1 MANEDRRGGI
11 GFGNQHGAGAQID
24 TGDEAPEAT
33 RAMDLED
40 FEPAPTAYVEAPK
53 PVAAAPRP
61 AQPRP
66 APAAP
71 RPKPAAP
78 PPPPEDE
85 QATRMLDAI
94 DFDPA
99 ALGLGGKPVRPIEL
113 RVVSGPDRG
122 KVHRVA
128 DGTQLVGRGLDCQI
142 VLADPAVSRK
152 HFKIERNGDEA
163 VLVDLGGANGTI
175 VNGSKRG
182 RHLLEAGDHIDVG
195 TSVLEVFIDG
205 VGGKQRRD
213 GRGAAAGPASGGAP
227 EVAEPAQKS
236 KTGLVIGI
244 AAAAVVV
251 LGAGGVGA
259 WLWTRGA
266 KAPAADTAA
275 AAAAGAESDDHGA
288 EVAKLIKSAKVMMGD
303 ADFAEAI
310 DELKKARKLDRS
322 NKEVRELIASAQAE
336 ADAKDTFDDA
346 KQAIKRGDYT
356 LGIKL
361 YGEISDKSVLHA
373 DAQDEIAAA
382 REAFFSLRM
391 GDAKKFADSGD
402 NPKAISALDAILA
415 MDPQRSEAKLMRAQL
430 SATGDAAGDKAAA
443 DKAAASKAPDKGD
456 KAAADHAKA
465 AKAAPHEGKQV
476 AVAAPKEAKEPKED
490 KSASALQA
498 GSKKAEFGPG
508 LEAYHARN
516 WSAAIK
522 VFEEISTG
530 PYPKEAKA
538 KATGYAGAVKSV
550 EDALNDANGNAA
562 NARKAVNAYKA
573 AYNADRRVDGHHG
586 AFFAGKLAD
595 LYLALAKSSFGTKN
609 YADAADAVRESL
621 NYQPDKPEATAL
633 EQKCM
638 QQATAM
644 LKDAKDHMAKKNY
657 ANARDLARQVVHI
670 LPSSD
675 PRSAEAEAL
684 AKQATEAARQDGE

>member
-11 GFGNQHGAGAQID
+11 GFGNQRGGGAPD
-24 TGDEAPEAT
+24 VGDEAPEAT
-33 RAMDLED
+33 RAMDLDD
-40 FEPAPTAYVEAPK
+40 FEPAPTEYVAAPK
-53 PVAAAPRP
+53 PVPAAPRP

-66 APAAP
+66 APVAARPKAAP
-71 RPKPAAP
+71 P

-94 DFDPA
+94 DYDP
-99 ALGLGGKPVRPIEL
+99 ALGLVSRGAPLKPIEL

-175 VNGSKRG
+175 VNGQKRG
-182 RHLLEAGDHIDVG
+182 RHLLEPGDHIDVG
-195 TSVLEVFIDG
+195 TTVLEVFVDG
-205 VGGKQRRD
+205 VGGGKQRAA
-213 GRGAAAGPASGGAP
+213 GRGAPGSGVMAAA
-227 EVAEPAQKS
+227 EVAEPVEQS
-236 KTGLVIGI
+236 KTGLAIGI
-244 AAAAVVV
+244 AVAAVVI

-259 WLWTRGA
+259 WLWTSRA
-266 KAPAADTAA
+266 KAPATETAE
-275 AAAAGAESDDHGA
+275 AGAAESDDHTA
-288 EVAKLIKSAKVMMGD
+288 EVAKLVKNAKIMMGD

-310 DELKKARKLDRS
+310 DELKKARKLDRG
-322 NKEVRELIASAQAE
+322 NKEVRELIASAQTE
-336 ADAKDTFDDA
+336 ADNKDTFDDA
-346 KQAIKRGDYT
+346 KQAIRRGDFT
-356 LGIKL
+356 TGIRL
-361 YGEISDKSVLHA
+361 FGEINDKSVLHA
-373 DAQDEIAAA
+373 DAQDELSAA
-382 REAFFSLRM
+382 REAFFSTHM

-402 NPKAISALDAILA
+402 NAKAIAALDAILA
-415 MDPQRSEAKLMRAQL
+415 MDPKRSEAKLMRAQL
-430 SATGDAAGDKAAA
+430 SATGEGDKPASGKAE
-443 DKAAASKAPDKGD
+443 DK
-456 KAAADHAKA
+456 AKA
-465 AKAAPHEGKQV
+465 AKVAPHEAKQAAAAPHEAKV
-476 AVAAPKEAKEPKED
+476 KEPKEEHP
-490 KSASALQA
+490 AAALQA
-498 GSKKAEFGPG
+498 GNKKAEFGPG
-508 LEAYHARN
+508 LDAYHARN
-516 WSAAIK
+516 WSAAVK
-522 VFEEISTG
+522 SFEEISSG

-550 EDALNDANGNAA
+550 EDALADASTNAS

-586 AFFAGKLAD
+586 SFLAGKLAD
-595 LYLALAKSSFGTKN
+595 LYLALAKSAFGSKN

-621 NYQPDKPEATAL
+621 NYQPDKPEATSL

-638 QQATAM
+638 QQATSM
-644 LKDAKDHMAKKNY
+644 LKEAKEHMAKKNH
-657 ANARDLARQVVHI
+657 AEARDLARQVVHI
-670 LPSSD
+670 LPSMD